1 MITRTLIAAATA
13 VGLLATAASAMTV
26 VNSDKATE
34 RFVFIPKHGKAHHLA
49 LKSGHHMSLSC
60 KHGGELTLG
69 KQSQACTASTSK
81 IWIKSGKFVI

>member
-1 MITRTLIAAATA
+1 MIIHTLIAAATA
-13 VGLLATAASAMTV
+13 VGLLATAATAMTV

-34 RFVFIPKHGKAHHLA
+34 YFVFTPKHGKAHHLA
-49 LKSGHHMSLSC
+49 LKPSHHLSLSC
-60 KHGGELTLG
+60 RHGGELTMG